1 MDAGALPPAVR
12 HFNPR
17 PPRGGRRRQI
27 PPPRQSTD
35 FNPRPPRGGRR
46 QIKKEGSRTAA
57 ISIHAP
63 REGGDRSP
71 AHPDGQKRDFNPRPP
86 RGGRRRHICSAM
98 SYSRFQSTPPARGAT
113 GLFCTHRPD
122 IKYFN
127 PRPPRGGR
135 LCHLWQTR
143 KMLLISIH
151 APREGGDV
159 VALVKPS
166 AHCGFQSTPPARGAT
181 LFRGRLGQ
189 LEDNFNPRPPRG
201 GRRLYCGGHPVRPVI
216 SIHAPREGGDARGGY
231 TNIWMHISIHAP
243 REGGDANF
251 IGGVVD
257 EAQISIHAPREGGD
271 DPEMALPC
279 TQSISIHAPREGG
292 DVTTILNSG
301 IPVISIH
308 APREGGD
315 HRVPP
320 KHHHHG

>member
-113 GLFCTHRPD
+113 RHPLAATRGNFLFQSTPPARGATTTRPVSD
-122 IKYFN
+122 IA
-127 PRPPRGGR
+127 RR
-135 LCHLWQTR
+135 
-143 KMLLISIH
+143 ISIH
-151 APREGGDV
+151 APREGGD
-159 VALVKPS
+159 
-166 AHCGFQSTPPARGAT
+166 
-181 LFRGRLGQ
+181 GQ
-189 LEDNFNPRPPRG
+189 DGVRCNPIG
-201 GRRLYCGGHPVRPVI
+201 I
-216 SIHAPREGGDARGGY
+216 SIHAPREGGDSKDAQFYLRIFDKQVELLRFLGKIRGGCLRNPEKGRRFLGKSLANLPEIAGHLDFAGGGKAHPGY
-231 TNIWMHISIHAP
+231 PCAVPLPRRAACVRGSGDPPADRCSSYRNAPLFSHIASPDSKSADCLSQNP
-243 REGGDANF
+243 
-251 IGGVVD
+251 
-257 EAQISIHAPREGGD
+257 
-271 DPEMALPC
+271 
-279 TQSISIHAPREGG
+279 
-292 DVTTILNSG
+292 
-301 IPVISIH
+301 
-308 APREGGD
+308 
-315 HRVPP
+315 
-320 KHHHHG
+320 

>member
-113 GLFCTHRPD
+113 RHPLAATRGNFLFQSTPPARGATTTRPVSD
-122 IKYFN
+122 IARRISIHAPREGGDNLLSTQLIKESDFN

-135 LCHLWQTR
+135 LLFVSLSTSLLRFQSTPPARGATVDYCHCDGVFA
-143 KMLLISIH
+143 ISIH
-151 APREGGDV
+151 APREGGDQDPDPY
-159 VALVKPS
+159 A
-166 AHCGFQSTPPARGAT
+166 
-181 LFRGRLGQ
+181 
-189 LEDNFNPRPPRG
+189 
-201 GRRLYCGGHPVRPVI
+201 
-216 SIHAPREGGDARGGY
+216 Y
-231 TNIWMHISIHAP
+231 T
-243 REGGDANF
+243 
-251 IGGVVD
+251 
-257 EAQISIHAPREGGD
+257 
-271 DPEMALPC
+271 
-279 TQSISIHAPREGG
+279 
-292 DVTTILNSG
+292 
-301 IPVISIH
+301 
-308 APREGGD
+308 
-315 HRVPP
+315 
-320 KHHHHG
+320 

>member
-113 GLFCTHRPD
+113 RHPLAATRGNFLFQSTPPARGATTTRPVSD
-122 IKYFN
+122 IA
-127 PRPPRGGR
+127 RR
-135 LCHLWQTR
+135 
-143 KMLLISIH
+143 ISIH
-151 APREGGDV
+151 APREGGD
-159 VALVKPS
+159 LL
-166 AHCGFQSTPPARGAT
+166 HQIFI
-181 LFRGRLGQ
+181 LGICH
-189 LEDNFNPRPPRG
+189 FNPRPPRG
-201 GRRLYCGGHPVRPVI
+201 GRQQRCTV
-216 SIHAPREGGDARGGY
+216 
-231 TNIWMHISIHAP
+231 
-243 REGGDANF
+243 
-251 IGGVVD
+251 
-257 EAQISIHAPREGGD
+257 
-271 DPEMALPC
+271 LP
-279 TQSISIHAPREGG
+279 A
-292 DVTTILNSG
+292 DL
-301 IPVISIH
+301 
-308 APREGGD
+308 
-315 HRVPP
+315 
-320 KHHHHG
+320 

>member
-113 GLFCTHRPD
+113 RHPLAATRGNFLFQSTPPARGATTTRPVSD
-122 IKYFN
+122 IA
-127 PRPPRGGR
+127 RR
-135 LCHLWQTR
+135 
-143 KMLLISIH
+143 ISIH
-151 APREGGDV
+151 APREGGDN
-159 VALVKPS
+159 PY
-166 AHCGFQSTPPARGAT
+166 
-181 LFRGRLGQ
+181 RLIFVFGKK
-189 LEDNFNPRPPRG
+189 DFNPRPPRG
-201 GRRLYCGGHPVRPVI
+201 GRHHATI
-216 SIHAPREGGDARGGY
+216 SIITDNDFNPRPPRGGRQQRC
-231 TNIWMHISIHAP
+231 T
-243 REGGDANF
+243 
-251 IGGVVD
+251 V
-257 EAQISIHAPREGGD
+257 
-271 DPEMALPC
+271 LP
-279 TQSISIHAPREGG
+279 A
-292 DVTTILNSG
+292 DL
-301 IPVISIH
+301 
-308 APREGGD
+308 
-315 HRVPP
+315 
-320 KHHHHG
+320 